1 MEQKCEADGSLIRSS
16 FGKIKMT
23 LTVCKAESLLL
34 DFHNLGTTEWA
45 AVDGFTQIYFL
56 VLISMWRPRDLIVR
70 KFRITF
76 MAIFK
81 R

>member
-1 MEQKCEADGSLIRSS
+1 MEQKCVAEGSLIRSS
-16 FGKIKMT
+16 FGKIS
-23 LTVCKAESLLL
+23 VCKAESLLSDL
-34 DFHNLGTTEWA
+34 YNLGTTEWA